1 MSATSVSREALT
13 EISVNLRKSRC
24 PLDEPRAGPCPMA
37 KALPVRDAIV
47 GQLWRPAPDV
57 AEG

>member
-1 MSATSVSREALT
+1 MSATSVGREALT

-24 PLDEPRAGPCPMA
+24 PLDEPRAGPRSMG
-37 KALPVRDAIV
+37 KVLPVRNAV
-47 GQLWRPAPDV
+47 AGQVWQPALDV